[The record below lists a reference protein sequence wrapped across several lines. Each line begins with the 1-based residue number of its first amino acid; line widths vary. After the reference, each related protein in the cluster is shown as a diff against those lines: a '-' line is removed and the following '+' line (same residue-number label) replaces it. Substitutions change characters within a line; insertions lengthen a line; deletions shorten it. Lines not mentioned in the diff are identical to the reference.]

1 MEDKDAKVDIGGLEE
16 YSGNIKKYGNG
27 LSLGN
32 VDGYS
37 DKVRV
42 FMQALKVKLTSLK
55 TYIETYSDHITTHM
69 EDLLEIERTIGENF
83 DNSLCGSAFV
93 TDFLTRSNYGVAVGN
108 DQKYCFN
115 GSFDSIC
122 IVLAI
127 NKIISNAAKEDCT
140 NIFDGVDE
148 VLFSED
154 LKNDIENLY
163 NNDKANFKNN
173 IYKAFDEE
181 NLSGITSIINNV
193 LDIRHDSSDLAKK
206 AGDILEIEDFIETDV
221 RKQLKEEGYTP
232 DEINAIFKF
241 REEFASD
248 ADTME
253 RGDYIAV
260 GKKFFDEI
268 KQPEP
273 QQPKPQQPEPQ
284 QSEPQQPEPQ
294 QPEPQQPELQQ
305 PKPQQPEPQ
314 QPEPQQPEPQ
324 QPEPQQPEPQQPEPQ
339 QSESQQPEPQQSEPQ
354 QPDNSSIY
362 VVKANDNL
370 YKVFGGDWEAVWKAN
385 YDKLGNNPSLIQ
397 PGMELVIPEG
407 VNYNK

>member
-193 LDIRHDSSDLAKK
+193 LDAIGTSGLKQKWIGGNTLSPYSIAIIYFWQQLGYLVTVFIAGLKMIPGEVLEAVEIDGASFVQKTMYVTIPMMKSTISTVAVLIITGVFKIFEIVQQTTGGGPNHLSETLVTYSYSMTFNSGDYGYGMSLATFTFLLSLVIT
-206 AGDILEIEDFIETDV
+206 GIYSILT
-221 RKQLKEEGYTP
+221 R
-232 DEINAIFKF
+232 
-241 REEFASD
+241 
-248 ADTME
+248 E
-253 RGDYIAV
+253 RG
-260 GKKFFDEI
+260 E
-268 KQPEP
+268 
-273 QQPKPQQPEPQ
+273 
-284 QSEPQQPEPQ
+284 
-294 QPEPQQPELQQ
+294 
-305 PKPQQPEPQ
+305 
-314 QPEPQQPEPQ
+314 
-324 QPEPQQPEPQQPEPQ
+324 
-339 QSESQQPEPQQSEPQ
+339 
-354 QPDNSSIY
+354 
-362 VVKANDNL
+362 
-370 YKVFGGDWEAVWKAN
+370 
-385 YDKLGNNPSLIQ
+385 
-397 PGMELVIPEG
+397 
-407 VNYNK
+407 